1 MSSGTSAQQFIT
13 KLMTSPQNRALA
25 MEADTVR
32 GLLGFAR
39 QLQPGDPKHVEYRG
53 KISQILFVRVQT
65 LIPAAT
71 MFDPIFLSA
80 AVEIT
85 TVCQNKQWVGIP
97 NWQNIREDDPR
108 IANHPLIHKTWYV
121 HPDQQMLQALPEG
134 VLLLADPPTAADD
147 VPLIT
152 DNTSVAS
159 SAVSERRLR
168 AFGPKSQSRADEND
182 EEEETLSTDQSKGLS
197 NHRGSKK
204 RGSESQTSLAGGM
217 RDGAHKRICAD
228 TKSNTVTKM
237 GERVSKGVIYVQ
249 HPGAKTKTP
258 TALSLKANDNSA
270 NTLTTRPG
278 TVSATDPCPRCA
290 REGKICRRA
299 RGKTGLLLVCT
310 ACKQLKKKCELDVN
324 QLTKQRGK
332 SGFRGGLHSRSSER
346 VKARK
351 MSTRRMGTSVVQRK
365 QPRVVMS
372 YVSVPQLPISAPDS
386 TTVRL
391 SNVKRKMSSME
402 SVIDLLHHE
411 IQTLRTIIDASN

>member
-147 VPLIT
+147 IPLIA

-217 RDGAHKRICAD
+217 RDGTHKRICAD

-249 HPGAKTKTP
+249 HPGAKT
-258 TALSLKANDNSA
+258 ASSLKANGNSA
-270 NTLTTRPG
+270 NTLTTRPS

-290 REGKICRRA
+290 REGKICMRA

-324 QLTKQRGK
+324 QPTKKRGK

-365 QPRVVMS
+365 QPRVAS
-372 YVSVPQLPISAPDS
+372 DLSP
-386 TTVRL
+386 RL
-391 SNVKRKMSSME
+391 HNREAEQREEKDE
-402 SVIDLLHHE
+402 
-411 IQTLRTIIDASN
+411 

>member
-32 GLLGFAR
+32 GLLGFAH

-53 KISQILFVRVQT
+53 KISQILVSLNSGFSMCTEQTTLQFVRVQT

-85 TVCQNKQWVGIP
+85 TICQNKQWVGIP

-147 VPLIT
+147 VPLIA

-168 AFGPKSQSRADEND
+168 AFGPKSQSHADEND

-204 RGSESQTSLAGGM
+204 RGSESQNPLAGGV

-228 TKSNTVTKM
+228 TKSNTANKT
-237 GERVSKGVIYVQ
+237 GEGVSKGVIYVQ
-249 HPGAKTKTP
+249 HPGAK
-258 TALSLKANDNSA
+258 
-270 NTLTTRPG
+270 
-278 TVSATDPCPRCA
+278 VS
-290 REGKICRRA
+290 
-299 RGKTGLLLVCT
+299 
-310 ACKQLKKKCELDVN
+310 
-324 QLTKQRGK
+324 
-332 SGFRGGLHSRSSER
+332 H
-346 VKARK
+346 
-351 MSTRRMGTSVVQRK
+351 
-365 QPRVVMS
+365 
-372 YVSVPQLPISAPDS
+372 
-386 TTVRL
+386 
-391 SNVKRKMSSME
+391 
-402 SVIDLLHHE
+402 
-411 IQTLRTIIDASN
+411 

>member
-134 VLLLADPPTAADD
+134 VLLLADPPTAAGD
-147 VPLIT
+147 VPLIA

-159 SAVSERRLR
+159 STVSERRLR

-204 RGSESQTSLAGGM
+204 RGSESQIPLAGGM

-249 HPGAKTKTP
+249 HPGAKTKTS
-258 TALSLKANDNSA
+258 TALSLKANGNSA
-270 NTLTTRPG
+270 NALTTRPG

-290 REGKICRRA
+290 REGKICMRA

-324 QLTKQRGK
+324 QPTKKRGK